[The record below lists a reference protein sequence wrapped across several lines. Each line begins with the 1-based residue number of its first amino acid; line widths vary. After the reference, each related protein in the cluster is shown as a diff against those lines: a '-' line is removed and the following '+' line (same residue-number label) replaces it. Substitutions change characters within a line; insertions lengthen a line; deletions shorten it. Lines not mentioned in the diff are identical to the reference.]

1 MSTRLTENAKRVDAY
16 KVDPADLV
24 IVGLDT
30 EATKADLDDPTYDRE
45 RVKLLDASDETMI
58 ALSENIARVGVI
70 EPVIVRKDGDVLKVL
85 VGRRRVFAARM
96 ANKRL
101 AEAGQPTVMVP
112 ILARR
117 GNEGDLYGVVISE
130 NELRVD
136 DPPSVKA
143 SKVARYMNF
152 LGGESAAN
160 LAAAATIFG
169 VTTQTIRNYLSFSD
183 LAAPVR
189 ALVDEG
195 KLTATAAIQLA
206 PLPKGEQA
214 ETAAEMVKEG
224 KTTVENARTKRV
236 RKTQGDDA
244 ATRPSLKVVRAVVRL
259 ATEQAGTHDLDSDAV
274 RVLRWVLGELST
286 TSIKGL
292 TELVNRAESGE

>member
-1 MSTRLTENAKRVDAY
+1 MSTRLTDNAKRMDAY
-16 KVDPADLV
+16 KCDPHDLI

-30 EATKADLDDPTYDRE
+30 DATAADLNDPTYDAE
-45 RVKLLDASDETMI
+45 RVKLLDENDPTMV
-58 ALSENIARVGVI
+58 ALAENIARVGVI
-70 EPVIVRKDGDVLKVL
+70 EPVIVRKDGETLKVL

-96 ANKRL
+96 ANARL
-101 AEAGQPTVMVP
+101 LNAGQPTVMVP

-117 GNEGDLYGVVISE
+117 GNEDDLYGVVISE

-143 SKVARYMNF
+143 SKVARYLAF
-152 LGGESAAN
+152 AGGESAESI
-160 LAAAATIFG
+160 AAAATIFG
-169 VTTQTIRNYLSFSD
+169 CTTQTIRNYLTFAD

-189 ALVDEG
+189 ALVDDG

-214 ETAAEMVKEG
+214 TTAAEMVAEG

-236 RKTQGDDA
+236 RKTKGDDA

-259 ATEQAGTHDLDSDAV
+259 AVEQAGTHDLDDAQV
-274 RVLRWVLGELST
+274 QVLRWVLGELST
-286 TSIKGL
+286 SRIRGL
-292 TELVNRAESGE
+292 TALVNRAESGE